1 LIYVLSFIFEFDKG
15 RKKGVKETSE
25 IHIFMKTD
33 LKIDYYYHR
42 FSKNAGRG
50 FY

>member
-1 LIYVLSFIFEFDKG
+1 LIYALSFIFGFDKG
-15 RKKGVKETSE
+15 RKKRVKETSG
-25 IHIFMKTD
+25 IHILMKTD

-42 FSKNAGRG
+42 FSKNAGRR